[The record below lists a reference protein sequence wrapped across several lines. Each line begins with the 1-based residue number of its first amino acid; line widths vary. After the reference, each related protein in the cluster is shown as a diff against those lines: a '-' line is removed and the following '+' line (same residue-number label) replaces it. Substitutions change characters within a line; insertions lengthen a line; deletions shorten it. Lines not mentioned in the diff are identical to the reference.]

1 MRDNIKIFNDTRDIS
16 LNEYKSYTDDLINN
30 TVVYTEEYMKFFFAN
45 CNSLDKQ
52 QKISICNEDT
62 ISCVLNIYR
71 KDNDNHIAM
80 LNFADAYTPG
90 GLVLKGATTQE
101 ECICRCSNLYESLIS
116 DKCKNDYYDY
126 NATLKNRYYTDRT
139 IYSKYVCLFKDS
151 NYNRLSYPIFPDV
164 ITCPAP
170 VCCENKEVWVNRID
184 AVLCTAK
191 ENNIDTLVLGAWGC
205 GAFGNDAQFVA
216 SIFMEEL
223 EKYKVADN
231 VIFAIPTNDYIN
243 VNIDSAVKVKVSSDP
258 AKMKIA
264 ASNFLNKNEEY
275 IRSSVVDVLQGNV
288 REIIG
293 QMKLEEIVQDRK
305 KFADKVQE
313 NAAPDMAKMGLDI
326 VSFNVQNVTDNGN
339 VIENLGIDRVVSI
352 SKSAQISR
360 AESERDIAVAKASAE
375 KQANDARVE
384 AETAIAEQNN
394 ALEIKKQEL
403 KKQSDIKK
411 AEADAAYEIQE
422 QEQRKTIEIATADAN
437 IAKQEKEA
445 EIKEKEIAVKEKSLD
460 AEVKKQADAEKYAR
474 IQKADADKYEAEQRA
489 EAEKITKLK
498 EAEAIQARSIAEAEG
513 TKAKGIAEAEAIKAK
528 GLAEAEAMEKKAEA
542 MAKYGKA
549 AMTDMIIK
557 VLPQM
562 AEAIAKPLESID
574 KVSIIGGAGDSGMS
588 TISDNVPQVL
598 AKTIESVKETTGF
611 DLTEVMKANTYDAR
625 VNNNLNIT
633 TDLEN
638 KVVEKVVNE
647 AVTDIEDNV
656 PNTVAPDIDIAVHN
670 EPVNAPKT
678 HKNKKN

>member
-1 MRDNIKIFNDTRDIS
+1 MDILIIVGVVVIALILIVMTGYVKSPSDTAYIIS
-16 LNEYKSYTDDLINN
+16 GLKKEPKYVIGRSSIRIPFLQRMDKLMLKMISVD
-30 TVVYTEEYMKFFFAN
+30 VKTEE
-45 CNSLDKQ
+45 S
-52 QKISICNEDT
+52 
-62 ISCVLNIYR
+62 V
-71 KDNDNHIAM
+71 
-80 LNFADAYTPG
+80 
-90 GLVLKGATTQE
+90 
-101 ECICRCSNLYESLIS
+101 
-116 DKCKNDYYDY
+116 
-126 NATLKNRYYTDRT
+126 
-139 IYSKYVCLFKDS
+139 
-151 NYNRLSYPIFPDV
+151 
-164 ITCPAP
+164 
-170 VCCENKEVWVNRID
+170 
-184 AVLCTAK
+184 
-191 ENNIDTLVLGAWGC
+191 
-205 GAFGNDAQFVA
+205 
-216 SIFMEEL
+216 
-223 EKYKVADN
+223 
-231 VIFAIPTNDYIN
+231 PTNDYIN

-264 ASNFLNKNEEY
+264 ASNFLNKNEDY

-360 AESERDIAVAKASAE
+360 AESERDIAVAKAAAE

-474 IQKADADKYEAEQRA
+474 IQKADADKYEAEQKA
-489 EAEKITKLK
+489 EAEKITKMK
-498 EAEAIQARSIAEAEG
+498 EAEAA
-513 TKAKGIAEAEAIKAK
+513 KAQGIAEAEATKAK
-528 GLAEAEAMEKKAEA
+528 GMAEAETIRAKGMAEAEAMEKKADA

-549 AMTDMIIK
+549 AMTEMIIK

-656 PNTVAPDIDIAVHN
+656 PNTVAPDIDTAVHN

>member
-1 MRDNIKIFNDTRDIS
+1 MDILIIVGVVVIALILIVMTGYVKSPSDTAYIIS
-16 LNEYKSYTDDLINN
+16 
-30 TVVYTEEYMKFFFAN
+30 
-45 CNSLDKQ
+45 
-52 QKISICNEDT
+52 
-62 ISCVLNIYR
+62 
-71 KDNDNHIAM
+71 
-80 LNFADAYTPG
+80 
-90 GLVLKGATTQE
+90 GLKKE
-101 ECICRCSNLYESLIS
+101 P
-116 DKCKNDYYDY
+116 
-126 NATLKNRYYTDRT
+126 
-139 IYSKYVCLFKDS
+139 KYVIGRSSIRIPFLQRMDKLMLKMISVDVKTEDS
-151 NYNRLSYPIFPDV
+151 V
-164 ITCPAP
+164 
-170 VCCENKEVWVNRID
+170 
-184 AVLCTAK
+184 
-191 ENNIDTLVLGAWGC
+191 
-205 GAFGNDAQFVA
+205 
-216 SIFMEEL
+216 
-223 EKYKVADN
+223 
-231 VIFAIPTNDYIN
+231 PTNDYIN

-445 EIKEKEIAVKEKSLD
+445 EIKEKEIAVKEKSFD

-656 PNTVAPDIDIAVHN
+656 PNTVAPNIDTAVHN

>member
-1 MRDNIKIFNDTRDIS
+1 MDILIIVGVVVIALILIVMTGYVKSPSDTAYIIS
-16 LNEYKSYTDDLINN
+16 
-30 TVVYTEEYMKFFFAN
+30 
-45 CNSLDKQ
+45 
-52 QKISICNEDT
+52 
-62 ISCVLNIYR
+62 
-71 KDNDNHIAM
+71 
-80 LNFADAYTPG
+80 
-90 GLVLKGATTQE
+90 GLKKE
-101 ECICRCSNLYESLIS
+101 P
-116 DKCKNDYYDY
+116 
-126 NATLKNRYYTDRT
+126 
-139 IYSKYVCLFKDS
+139 KYVIGRSSIRIPFLQRMDKLMLKMISVDVKTEDS
-151 NYNRLSYPIFPDV
+151 V
-164 ITCPAP
+164 
-170 VCCENKEVWVNRID
+170 
-184 AVLCTAK
+184 
-191 ENNIDTLVLGAWGC
+191 
-205 GAFGNDAQFVA
+205 
-216 SIFMEEL
+216 
-223 EKYKVADN
+223 
-231 VIFAIPTNDYIN
+231 PTNDYIN

-647 AVTDIEDNV
+647 AVTDIEDNI
-656 PNTVAPDIDIAVHN
+656 PNTVALDIDTAVHN

>member
-1 MRDNIKIFNDTRDIS
+1 MDILIIVGVVVIALILLVMTGYVKSPSDTAYIIS
-16 LNEYKSYTDDLINN
+16 
-30 TVVYTEEYMKFFFAN
+30 
-45 CNSLDKQ
+45 
-52 QKISICNEDT
+52 
-62 ISCVLNIYR
+62 
-71 KDNDNHIAM
+71 
-80 LNFADAYTPG
+80 
-90 GLVLKGATTQE
+90 GLKKE
-101 ECICRCSNLYESLIS
+101 P
-116 DKCKNDYYDY
+116 
-126 NATLKNRYYTDRT
+126 
-139 IYSKYVCLFKDS
+139 KYVIGRSSIRIPFLQRMDKLMLKMISVDVKTEDS
-151 NYNRLSYPIFPDV
+151 V
-164 ITCPAP
+164 
-170 VCCENKEVWVNRID
+170 
-184 AVLCTAK
+184 
-191 ENNIDTLVLGAWGC
+191 
-205 GAFGNDAQFVA
+205 
-216 SIFMEEL
+216 
-223 EKYKVADN
+223 
-231 VIFAIPTNDYIN
+231 PTNDYIN

-474 IQKADADKYEAEQRA
+474 MQKADADKYEAEQRA
-489 EAEKITKLK
+489 EAEKITKMK
-498 EAEAIQARSIAEAEG
+498 EAEAAKAQGVAEAEA
-513 TKAKGIAEAEAIKAK
+513 TKAKGMAEAETIRAK
-528 GLAEAEAMEKKAEA
+528 GMAEAEAMEKKADA

-549 AMTDMIIK
+549 AMTEMIIK

-647 AVTDIEDNV
+647 AVTDIEDNI
-656 PNTVAPDIDIAVHN
+656 PNTVAPDIDTAVHN
-670 EPVNAPKT
+670 EPVNTPKT

>member
-1 MRDNIKIFNDTRDIS
+1 MDILIIVGVVVIALILLVMTGYVKSPSDTAYIIS
-16 LNEYKSYTDDLINN
+16 
-30 TVVYTEEYMKFFFAN
+30 
-45 CNSLDKQ
+45 
-52 QKISICNEDT
+52 
-62 ISCVLNIYR
+62 
-71 KDNDNHIAM
+71 
-80 LNFADAYTPG
+80 
-90 GLVLKGATTQE
+90 GLKKE
-101 ECICRCSNLYESLIS
+101 P
-116 DKCKNDYYDY
+116 
-126 NATLKNRYYTDRT
+126 
-139 IYSKYVCLFKDS
+139 KYVIGRSSIRIPFLQRMDKLMLKMISVDVKTEDS
-151 NYNRLSYPIFPDV
+151 V
-164 ITCPAP
+164 
-170 VCCENKEVWVNRID
+170 
-184 AVLCTAK
+184 
-191 ENNIDTLVLGAWGC
+191 
-205 GAFGNDAQFVA
+205 
-216 SIFMEEL
+216 
-223 EKYKVADN
+223 
-231 VIFAIPTNDYIN
+231 PTNDYIN

-647 AVTDIEDNV
+647 AVTDIEDNI
-656 PNTVAPDIDIAVHN
+656 PNTVAPDIDTAVHN
-670 EPVNAPKT
+670 EPVNTPKT

>member
-1 MRDNIKIFNDTRDIS
+1 MDILIIVGVVVIALILIVMTGYVKSPSDTAYIIS
-16 LNEYKSYTDDLINN
+16 
-30 TVVYTEEYMKFFFAN
+30 
-45 CNSLDKQ
+45 
-52 QKISICNEDT
+52 
-62 ISCVLNIYR
+62 
-71 KDNDNHIAM
+71 
-80 LNFADAYTPG
+80 
-90 GLVLKGATTQE
+90 GLKKE
-101 ECICRCSNLYESLIS
+101 P
-116 DKCKNDYYDY
+116 
-126 NATLKNRYYTDRT
+126 
-139 IYSKYVCLFKDS
+139 KYVIGRSSIRIPFLQRMDKLILKMISVDVKTEDS
-151 NYNRLSYPIFPDV
+151 V
-164 ITCPAP
+164 
-170 VCCENKEVWVNRID
+170 
-184 AVLCTAK
+184 
-191 ENNIDTLVLGAWGC
+191 
-205 GAFGNDAQFVA
+205 
-216 SIFMEEL
+216 
-223 EKYKVADN
+223 
-231 VIFAIPTNDYIN
+231 PTNDYIN

-326 VSFNVQNVTDNGN
+326 VSFNVQNVTDKAD
-339 VIENLGIDRVVSI
+339 VIENLGIDRIVSI
-352 SKSAQISR
+352 SKSAQISK
-360 AESERDIAVAKASAE
+360 AESLRDIAVAKASAD

-474 IQKADADKYEAEQRA
+474 IQKADADKYEAEQKA

-656 PNTVAPDIDIAVHN
+656 PNTVAPNIDTAVHN

>member
-1 MRDNIKIFNDTRDIS
+1 MDILIIVGVVVVALILLVMTGYVKSPSDTAYIIS
-16 LNEYKSYTDDLINN
+16 GLKKEPKYVIGRSSIRIPFLQRMDKLMLKMISVD
-30 TVVYTEEYMKFFFAN
+30 VKTEE
-45 CNSLDKQ
+45 S
-52 QKISICNEDT
+52 
-62 ISCVLNIYR
+62 V
-71 KDNDNHIAM
+71 
-80 LNFADAYTPG
+80 
-90 GLVLKGATTQE
+90 
-101 ECICRCSNLYESLIS
+101 
-116 DKCKNDYYDY
+116 
-126 NATLKNRYYTDRT
+126 
-139 IYSKYVCLFKDS
+139 
-151 NYNRLSYPIFPDV
+151 
-164 ITCPAP
+164 
-170 VCCENKEVWVNRID
+170 
-184 AVLCTAK
+184 
-191 ENNIDTLVLGAWGC
+191 
-205 GAFGNDAQFVA
+205 
-216 SIFMEEL
+216 
-223 EKYKVADN
+223 
-231 VIFAIPTNDYIN
+231 PTNDYIN

-258 AKMKIA
+258 VKMKIA
-264 ASNFLNKNEEY
+264 ASNFLNKNEDY
-275 IRSSVVDVLQGNV
+275 IRNSVVDVLQGNV

-326 VSFNVQNVTDNGN
+326 VSFNVQNVTDKGN
-339 VIENLGIDRVVSI
+339 VIENLGIDRVVTI
-352 SKSAQISR
+352 SKSAQISK
-360 AESERDIAVAKASAE
+360 AESERDIAVAKAAAD

-445 EIKEKEIAVKEKSLD
+445 EIKEKEIVVKEKSLD

-498 EAEAIQARSIAEAEG
+498 EAEAIKARSIAEAEG

-528 GLAEAEAMEKKAEA
+528 GLAEAEAMEKKADA

-611 DLTEVMKANTYDAR
+611 DLTEVMKANTYDAK
-625 VNNNLNIT
+625 VNNNVNIT

-647 AVTDIEDNV
+647 AVTDIENNI
-656 PNTVAPDIDIAVHN
+656 PNTATPNIDTDVHN
-670 EPVNAPKT
+670 EPVNTPKS